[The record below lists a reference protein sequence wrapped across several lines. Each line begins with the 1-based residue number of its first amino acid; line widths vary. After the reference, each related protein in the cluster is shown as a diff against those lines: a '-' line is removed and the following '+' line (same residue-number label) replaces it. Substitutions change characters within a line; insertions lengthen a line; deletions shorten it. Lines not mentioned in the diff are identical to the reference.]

1 MLRGSAWC
9 FSVGVPADGD
19 NEAFAF
25 IDASGNIIITG
36 VGDAC
41 NASLQMVDVTG
52 RVIVSGVIVSGD
64 AINRVSTAGM
74 TPGVYVL
81 RLINGEN
88 VRTQKMVIE

>member
-25 IDASGNIIITG
+25 IDASGNIIVNGTG
-36 VGDAC
+36 T
-41 NASLQMVDVTG
+41 LQVIDMTG
-52 RVIVSGVIVSGD
+52 RVLY
-64 AINRVSTAGM
+64 TAEANSAFRIQHSAFP

-88 VRTQKMVIE
+88 VRTQKIVVE